1 MEKGIAEIEIKVI
14 GWSEEALLPRIKVL
28 GGFFDREELQV
39 NYHIDSSGRP
49 VDPSAYLRLR
59 VTSVAGEEQKREL
72 TYKERAASSSA
83 RVNTE
88 YTTPVADVASMLSV
102 LAKLGYDRVS
112 RGVKRRR
119 RYVLGDCSLEFDEWD
134 KATLS
139 YPYLEIEAPSEK
151 HLFQLIGDLGIPETC
166 VTTKSIAQLRAED
179 GKCAN
184 P

>member
-1 MEKGIAEIEIKVI
+1 MEKGIAEIEVKVI
-14 GWSEEALLPRIKVL
+14 GWREEELRPRIEAL

-39 NYHIDSSGRP
+39 NYHIDSSSHP
-49 VDPSAYLRLR
+49 IDPSAYLRLR
-59 VTSVAGEEQKREL
+59 VTSVAGNEDKREL
-72 TYKERAASSSA
+72 TYKERTASSSA
-83 RVNTE
+83 RINTE
-88 YTTPVADVASMLSV
+88 FTTPIADADSMLGILS
-102 LAKLGYDRVS
+102 KLGYDRVN

-134 KATLS
+134 EATLS
-139 YPYLEIEAPSEK
+139 YPYLEIEAPSEEC
-151 HLFQLIGDLGIPETC
+151 LIQLIADLRIPENC